1 MRILAIT
8 TRLSGVGYHRIMMPI
23 ANMEKD
29 YALVT
34 DTINEEVLEKGFDIL
49 LINRVLPGVLPE
61 QLLEWKN
68 KYGFKLVV
76 DNDDYWDLDVYHQ
89 LYERYIKLNVP
100 EQIKGFIRIADVCT
114 VTHDRLAEEVYPYNN
129 NVEVLPNAL
138 PYGEEQFLD
147 KKIESD
153 KVRLFWSGSGT
164 HQRDIKILKEPL
176 KRIIGMPVKMVLAG
190 YNDLE
195 GKIWDLMTYYFSA
208 GMKLDTKIYRY
219 NDILKYMEAYG
230 DSDISLIP
238 LQDTKF
244 NSMKSN
250 LKVLETAAKKNPA
263 IVSNI
268 HPYKD
273 LPVHYV
279 NSQKDWYKHIK
290 ELTNDKQ
297 ARKESG
303 LKLFEYCNKHYNFK
317 LINSNRHRIYSKLID
332 ARNQMQ

>member
-8 TRLSGVGYHRIMMPI
+8 TRLSGVGYHRIMMPV
-23 ANMEKD
+23 ANMQKD

-34 DTINEEVLEKGFDIL
+34 DTLTEEVLEQGFDIL
-49 LINRVLPGVLPE
+49 IINRVLPGVLPE
-61 QLLEWKN
+61 KLLEWKN
-68 KYGFKLVV
+68 KYKFKLVV

-138 PYGEEQFLD
+138 PYGEEQFLG
-147 KKIESD
+147 KKIEAD

-164 HQRDIKILKEPL
+164 HERDIKILKEPL
-176 KRIIGMPVKMVLAG
+176 KRIIGMPVQMVIAG

-195 GKIWDLMTYYFSA
+195 GKIWDLMTHYFSA
-208 GMKLDTKIYRY
+208 GMKLDIKIYRY
-219 NDILKYMEAYG
+219 NDILRYMEAYG

-244 NSMKSN
+244 NAMKSN

-263 IVSNI
+263 IVSNV
-268 HPYKD
+268 HPYKG

-279 NSQKDWYKHIK
+279 NSQKDWYKHIR

-297 ARKESG
+297 AREESG
-303 LKLFEYCNKHYNFK
+303 LKLFEYCNKHFNFK
-317 LINSNRHRIYSKLID
+317 EINSNRYRIYSKLLD
-332 ARNQMQ
+332 ARKEVQ